1 MREVS
6 NRMQHLDR
14 TPHIAGGQRGAPPA
28 WALWERRLIDLMST
42 AAPTFVGR
50 YTRSDGTF
58 VWRPDWPGMDGSD
71 DAYETFHTFPLL
83 YALGGGE
90 ELHRLARQEWDAIT
104 WQFTE
109 YGQIHREFDAYY
121 DWMHH
126 GESSIYLYFL
136 ALADPY
142 VLKDRQRAAR
152 FAAFYTGDDPDA
164 PNYDPEHNLIRS
176 PINGS
181 RGPRLE
187 MSAEDWSTHRD
198 VLRFFPAP
206 FEDIPGVSGPI
217 ADWNDDATFQ
227 HILRL
232 LNQRMA
238 RGDIPLN
245 LIATSLVTHAYL
257 YTGAP
262 PYRAWVLR
270 YLDGWRERARANA
283 GILPHNVGL
292 SGAIGEYMSGKWW
305 GGYYGWRWPHGA
317 LNLLEAAVV
326 AGMNAVLLT
335 GDTGHLDL
343 ARSQLDLLWSLR
355 REQDGRLVVPH
366 KHFDR
371 GWDDYRP
378 MSPALPIQLW
388 SMSEDRADL
397 ERVLR
402 LPDHAAWDGELT
414 VRGVGWAPGAAWFRF
429 VQREFPEY
437 PEAILRATC
446 EEFYRLA
453 ELIRTDTSDPARR
466 YVQHWIDRNPVL
478 CEALAQLMT
487 GAPYPLYHGGLL
499 HCRVFYF
506 DPRRRRPGLPEDVAA
521 LIDVI
526 GAEGVRLHLVN
537 LDPWAQRS
545 LILQAGAFGEH
556 EFDSVQIVGEEAV
569 RPVGSRWLEVTIAP
583 GSTLTLRL
591 VLRRFVHTPAYG
603 YPWPVEGAN
612 LEPITLR
619 TPEVDPGSIRFFGD
633 ELRY

>member
-1 MREVS
+1 
-6 NRMQHLDR
+6 MQKPATEQPAGDDIP
-14 TPHIAGGQRGAPPA
+14 TIAGGQRGAPPS
-28 WALWERRLIDLMST
+28 WALWERQLIDQMSQ
-42 AAPTFVGR
+42 AAPIFVGR

-58 VWRPDWPGMDGSD
+58 IWRPDWPGMDGSD

-83 YALGGGE
+83 YLLGGGA

-109 YGQIHREFDAYY
+109 YGQLHREFDAYY

-126 GESSIYLYFL
+126 GESYIYLYFL
-136 ALADPY
+136 ALADPH

-152 FAAFYTGDDPDA
+152 FAGFYTGADPEA

-206 FEDIPGVSGPI
+206 FDDIPGAAGPI
-217 ADWNDDATFQ
+217 ADWNDDATFR
-227 HILRL
+227 HILRMM
-232 LNQRMA
+232 NERMA

-245 LIATSLVTHAYL
+245 MIATSLVAHAYL
-257 YTGAP
+257 YTGDET
-262 PYRAWVLR
+262 YRAWVLR
-270 YLDGWRERARANA
+270 YLDGWRARARANG
-283 GILPHNVGL
+283 GILPDNVGL
-292 SGAIGEYMSGKWW
+292 TGATGEYMGGKWW

-317 LNLLEAAVV
+317 LNLLEAATV

-335 GDTGHLDL
+335 GDTDQLDL

-355 REQDGRLVVPH
+355 REQDGRMVVPH
-366 KHFDR
+366 KHFDH

-388 SMSEDRADL
+388 SISQQAEDLD
-397 ERVLR
+397 RVLR
-402 LPDHAAWDGELT
+402 LPDQGAWDRELT

-429 VQREFPEY
+429 VRGQFPDY
-437 PEAILRATC
+437 PEAVLRATC
-446 EEFYRLA
+446 EELYRLT
-453 ELIRTDTSDPARR
+453 ELIRTDASEPARR

-499 HCRVFYF
+499 HCRVTYY
-506 DPRRRRPGLPEDVAA
+506 DPARRRPGLPEQVAA
-521 LIDVI
+521 LIDTI
-526 GAEGVRLHLVN
+526 DEAGVRLQLVN
-537 LDPWAQRS
+537 LDPWAERS
-545 LILQAGAFGEH
+545 VILQAGAFAEH
-556 EFDSVQIVGEEAV
+556 TFEEA
-569 RPVGSRWLEVTIAP
+569 RTAGSDEPRTVGGPWLQVTLAP
-583 GSTLTLRL
+583 ASTLALRL
-591 VLRRFVHTPAYG
+591 TMRRFANQPRYGFPWQPAG
-603 YPWPVEGAN
+603 APVEG
-612 LEPITLR
+612 IRLR
-619 TPEVDPGSIRFFGD
+619 TPEIDPGSIRFFGD